1 MGIHKHLPEE
11 TIVDLALGKLSDE
24 TRNLALLHI
33 SSCPQCK
40 KQLDDWLEILQVKV
54 SPTISNDS
62 LKERIWH
69 SYETKQKKR
78 FSFKPKLG
86 FALASVA
93 VILLFLSIHI
103 LSNIREDPME
113 MAHLKAV
120 QTEKFRN
127 KPDTKKFNIVPV
139 YDSDINGNLWVNHV
153 TNEMLLEV
161 DGLTELMN
169 EDYQLWIIYSDD
181 KIEGILIPTRNGK
194 TELFFENMNVT
205 QFKRVKASIE
215 PKGGSILPTGPETF
229 FVEFQKLYFPK

>member
-1 MGIHKHLPEE
+1 MAIHKHLPEE
-11 TIVDLALGKLSDE
+11 TIIDLALGKLDDE
-24 TRNLALLHI
+24 KRNQALLHI
-33 SSCPQCK
+33 TSCPQCK
-40 KQLDDWLEILQVKV
+40 EQLDNWLQILNVDS
-54 SPTISNDS
+54 SPSINDS

-69 SYETKQKKR
+69 SYETKRKNR
-78 FSFKPKLG
+78 FNYKPKFGL
-86 FALASVA
+86 ALACVA
-93 VILLFLSIHI
+93 VVLLFLSIHI
-103 LSNIREDPME
+103 LSNTREDPME
-113 MAHLKAV
+113 MAHYKAV

-139 YDSDINGNLWVNHV
+139 YDSEINGNLWVNHV